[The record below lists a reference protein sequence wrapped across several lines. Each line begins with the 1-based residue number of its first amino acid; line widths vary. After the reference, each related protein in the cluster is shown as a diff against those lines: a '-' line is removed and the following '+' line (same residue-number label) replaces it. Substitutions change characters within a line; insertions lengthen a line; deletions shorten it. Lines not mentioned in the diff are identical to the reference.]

1 MTHKN
6 ALIIDDEP
14 DIRELLEITLGR
26 MSIDTKSAENVKSAK
41 EFLGSHKFDF
51 CLTDM
56 KLPDGNGIEIVQ
68 HIQSNYPHIPV
79 AMITAHGNM
88 ESAVEALKAGAFDFV
103 SKPVN
108 LALLRKLVDTAL
120 NLEPLS
126 AEKPEISDSA
136 LLGTSNVMDQ
146 LRKQIAKL
154 ARSQAPIYIS
164 GESGS
169 GKELVAR
176 LIHEQGPHA
185 NAPFIP
191 VNCGAIPSELME
203 SEFFGHTKGSFTG
216 AVNDKEGLFQAANGG
231 TLFLDEVA
239 DLPLAMQVKLLRGI
253 QEKAV
258 RPVGSQQEMPV
269 DVRILSATH
278 KELAKEVERNAFR
291 QDLYYRI
298 NVIELE
304 VPNLRDRREDIPE
317 LAQHLLT
324 KIGNEYQMKPPGLSI
339 EALDTL
345 KRYHFPGNVRE
356 LENTLERAFTLC
368 ENATIEPKDLG
379 LNHNSRNMAAPS
391 LANSDRI
398 MATQASSTAIGERAA
413 HDNEEHA
420 TNSAPATPSSS
431 LPDDEDSLESYLEGI
446 EKNVIVDALET
457 TRWNK
462 TAAAKKLGIT
472 FRALRYRLK
481 KLGLE

>member
-1 MTHKN
+1 MTQKS

-26 MSIDTKSAENVKSAK
+26 MDIDTKSAEDVKSAK
-41 EFLGSHKFDF
+41 ALLASHEFDF

-56 KLPDGNGIEIVQ
+56 KLPDGNGIQLVEY
-68 HIQSNYPHIPV
+68 IQNNYPQIPV

-108 LALLRKLVDTAL
+108 LELLRKLVDTAL
-120 NLEPLS
+120 NLEPFS
-126 AEKPEISDSA
+126 PEKSEDEDSS
-136 LLGTSNVMDQ
+136 LLGTSTVMNQ

-176 LIHEQGPHA
+176 LLHEQGPHA
-185 NAPFIP
+185 EAPFIP

-216 AVNDKEGLFQAANGG
+216 AVSDKEGLFQAANGG

-253 QEKAV
+253 QEKAI
-258 RPVGSQQEMPV
+258 RPVGSQQELSV

-278 KELAKEVERNAFR
+278 KDLAQEVERNAFR

-298 NVIELE
+298 NVIELK
-304 VPNLRDRREDIPE
+304 VPSLRERPEDIPE

-324 KIGNEYQMKPPGLSI
+324 KIGNDYQMASPSLTE
-339 EALDTL
+339 EAMSAL
-345 KRYHFPGNVRE
+345 KQYHFPGNVRE

-368 ENATIEPKDLG
+368 ENDTIQPEDLN
-379 LNHNSRNMAAPS
+379 LNQDARNITAPS
-391 LANSDRI
+391 LVQQETTEAFE
-398 MATQASSTAIGERAA
+398 A
-413 HDNEEHA
+413 
-420 TNSAPATPSSS
+420 PSSIDEAEPTQVELES
-431 LPDDEDSLESYLEGI
+431 EAESTPDTSGSALPEDADSLESYLEGI
-446 EKNVIVDALET
+446 EKNVIVEALEA